1 VPVIADLATTDSQ
14 REILA
19 LILRRQEIAWP
30 IVAPP
35 GIPPDRLRVLRQ
47 AFRQTMEDPDFTR
60 DADKIG
66 IEVNPKYADE
76 VAAIVQAVYQTSPL
90 VIEEARHVLS
100 P

>member
-1 VPVIADLATTDSQ
+1 
-14 REILA
+14 
-19 LILRRQEIAWP
+19 
-30 IVAPP
+30 
-35 GIPPDRLRVLRQ
+35 
-47 AFRQTMEDPDFTR
+47 MEDPDFTR